1 MKLTTIESLLANR
14 PGPERPNHQPSLCPS
29 SARGSTS
36 PNPRRYFFGCVV
48 AALLSMAT
56 AQAQFA
62 GPPKKPTI
70 DSPCEVTARGEF
82 GSKQTVAK
90 TKGSPGDLT
99 RSRVTG
105 TLRVFG
111 DKWVMIETK
120 KGWQVWIPR
129 EAMLSIRT
137 KRAAE

>member
-1 MKLTTIESLLANR
+1 MKLTTNESRLANR
-14 PGPERPNHQPSLCPS
+14 PGPERANHQPSLCPP
-29 SARGSTS
+29 SARASTGPKAS
-36 PNPRRYFFGCVV
+36 RYLFGCVV

-62 GPPKKPTI
+62 GPPTKPSL
-70 DSPCEVTARGEF
+70 DSPCVVTARGEF

-111 DKWVMIETK
+111 DQWAMIETK

-137 KRAAE
+137 KRATE

>member
-1 MKLTTIESLLANR
+1 MKSSTFESRPANQ
-14 PGPERPNHQPSLCPS
+14 PGPEYTNHQPSLCPP
-29 SARGSTS
+29 SARGSTGPKAS
-36 PNPRRYFFGCVV
+36 RYFFGCVA
-48 AALLSMAT
+48 AALLSAAT

-62 GPPKKPTI
+62 GPPKKPSV
-70 DSPCEVTARGEF
+70 DSPCVVTARGEF

-90 TKGSPGDLT
+90 TQGSPGDRT

-111 DKWVMIETK
+111 DKWVMIETQ

-137 KRAAE
+137 KRATE